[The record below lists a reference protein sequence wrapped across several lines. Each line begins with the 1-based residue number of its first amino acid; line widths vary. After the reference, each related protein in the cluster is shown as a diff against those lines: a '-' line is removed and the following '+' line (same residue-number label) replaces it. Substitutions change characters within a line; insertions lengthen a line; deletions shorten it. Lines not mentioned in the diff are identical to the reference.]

1 MFFSTV
7 SNEGNIISKEKVT
20 DGYLA
25 HFGLGS
31 KARRVEEFTIRT
43 RSYQDALFRG
53 LESMIQ

>member
-1 MFFSTV
+1 M
-7 SNEGNIISKEKVT
+7 SNEGNIIGKEEVT

-43 RSYQDALFRG
+43 RSYQDAFFRG